1 MNCPLLVLIVV
12 NSQIFIMVQ
21 IHDKIFEPY
30 LSELEIQEIVK
41 EMAHKMRVLKDDK
54 PLFIIIL
61 KGSFIFASDLVK
73 ALDYDVELC
82 FMQLKSYEGTQS
94 SGKIN
99 DILGI
104 PQQIKGR
111 TLVVIEDII
120 DTGNTLEYLNQ
131 HLLAEQPQ
139 KIYYASLLL
148 KPSVYKKTLPINFVG
163 KEIPNEFVVGYGLDY
178 EELGRTLTQIYKLK
192 IS

>member
-1 MNCPLLVLIVV
+1 MIQL
-12 NSQIFIMVQ
+12 
-21 IHDKIFEPY
+21 HDKIFEPY
-30 LSELEIQEIVK
+30 LSELQIQEIIK
-41 EMAHKMRVLKDDK
+41 EMAHKMGILKDEK

-73 ALDYDVELC
+73 ALDYDVEIC
-82 FMQLKSYEGTQS
+82 FMQLKSYEGTKS
-94 SGKIN
+94 SGKIK
-99 DILGI
+99 DIMGI
-104 PQQIKGR
+104 PKQIKGR
-111 TLVVIEDII
+111 TLVVVEDII

-131 HLLAEQPQ
+131 HLLTELPQ

-148 KPSVYKKTLPINFVG
+148 KPSVYKKPLAIDFVG

>member
-1 MNCPLLVLIVV
+1 
-12 NSQIFIMVQ
+12 MVQ
-21 IHDKIFEPY
+21 LHDKTFEPY

-41 EMAHKMRVLKDDK
+41 EMAHKMGVLKDEK

-82 FMQLKSYEGTQS
+82 FMQLKSYEEMQS
-94 SGKIN
+94 SGKIK
-99 DILGI
+99 DIMGI
-104 PQQIKGR
+104 PKQIKGR
-111 TLVVIEDII
+111 TLVVVEDII

-131 HLLAEQPQ
+131 HLLTKQPQ

-148 KPSVYKKTLPINFVG
+148 KTSVYKKPLAIDFVG